1 MTLGGQERV
10 LAEWLAAGESA
21 AAEVPDAAR
30 RASLA
35 AFLAESASL
44 APQIML
50 YTLRRSGFSE
60 VAGWQVV
67 ARGRELRV
75 APCFTPLLQ
84 RWHLLLEEEGWLECE
99 GDCWR
104 LAGHAPDLGALEQR
118 IDDARHRLRQLMCW
132 LEQGHTLAAALF
144 STPEQLEDWLAAPVL
159 LPSTV
164 PGLHQLLHQPGIID
178 DYFSGILAEIV
189 PLLLA
194 EQGSDAPLLIGCR
207 HTLAFR
213 RGLPPGAPP
222 SVVIDLQQ
230 PLAAQLAAG
239 ERYTALLTSGLFS
252 HRAPQQ
258 LLGEL
263 HGWLQPGAPLLLLEN
278 SAERPLHWVTP
289 AALRAHA
296 VGDSDCPFSAAADE
310 ARCRQQLEQAG
321 YQLLAVWPQP
331 ATAMAFCGQRLLLA
345 RVARG

>member
-1 MTLGGQERV
+1 MTNHLPDELSADWQHAVRQ
-10 LAEWLAAGESA
+10 AAGNLPE
-21 AAEVPDAAR
+21 PAR
-30 RASLA
+30 LASLA

-44 APQIML
+44 APQLML
-50 YTLRRSGFSE
+50 HALQRSGFTDPAS
-60 VAGWQVV
+60 WQI
-67 ARGRELRV
+67 ASRCRELRLD
-75 APCFTPLLQ
+75 ACFTPLLE
-84 RWHLLLEEEGWLECE
+84 RWHLQLWEEGWLENADE
-99 GDCWR
+99 GWR

-118 IDDARHRLRQLMCW
+118 TDDARHRLRQLMGW

-263 HGWLQPGAPLLLLEN
+263 HGWLQPGAPLLLEN